1 MGRWTSVSPYFLSA
15 LAASCLLYSRTEYN
29 QGFIC
34 FMMKN
39 KSFSSNTRPYFQS
52 KRSLRT
58 VKTHQH
64 PLTEKECGNVS
75 SGGRE
80 ILHGNSGMVTQ
91 ILQGS

>member
-15 LAASCLLYSRTEYN
+15 LAASCLLYRRTEYN

-39 KSFSSNTRPYFQS
+39 KSFSSNTRPHFQS

-64 PLTEKECGNVS
+64 PLIEKECSSVS
-75 SGGRE
+75 SSGKE
-80 ILHGNSGMVTQ
+80 IRHGNSEMVTQ